1 VTFDSQRF
9 VLGLFSMACGVV
21 GGFMLGRAFQL
32 SRPAASTF
40 DSEAWKAGLE
50 ERARQGREQFRA
62 DIAAGVRAG
71 MGADGGDRG

>member
-1 VTFDSQRF
+1 
-9 VLGLFSMACGVV
+9 MACGVV

-32 SRPAASTF
+32 SRPAASSTF
-40 DSEAWKAGLE
+40 DSEEWKRGLE
-50 ERARQGREQFRA
+50 ERARKGREQFRA